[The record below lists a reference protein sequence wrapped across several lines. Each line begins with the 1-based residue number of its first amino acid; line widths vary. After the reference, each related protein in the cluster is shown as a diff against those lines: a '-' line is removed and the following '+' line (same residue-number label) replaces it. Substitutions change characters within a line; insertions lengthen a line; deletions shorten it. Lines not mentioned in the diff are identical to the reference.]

1 MGLSLLPNRN
11 FCPLV
16 RYICKLC
23 VIPLSKLFICLTNG
37 SDSSSLGGAA
47 S

>member
-11 FCPLV
+11 SCPLV
-16 RYICKLC
+16 RYIKLC
-23 VIPLSKLFICLTNG
+23 VIPLSKPFICLTNG
-37 SDSSSLGGAA
+37 SYSSSLGGAA